1 MQDANPYE
9 RLCNSLGMTD
19 IIRLQDMLSK
29 ALVRR
34 FERRMAVAFSDVVGS
49 TAYFSRFGD
58 EAGRKLQQRHF
69 DLLSGALAKAGGRI
83 VDTAG
88 DGAFLCFDTVDQA
101 LGATVALQ
109 RGVSLDNANRPREN
123 HLSVRI
129 GIHFGPVLTD
139 GHQVSG
145 DTVNYCARVAGCS
158 GPAEI
163 WLTREALHAAS
174 DSAFRARCRS
184 LGPIPL
190 KGIDKPADLLAYEWR
205 DRSLFAV
212 SVRIDGGEPIALPDQ
227 DVISFGRLRELEGVS
242 ANDIVLQAAD
252 VARTQQISRWQFE
265 LRRGPDGF
273 MLRAVSDS
281 PTVLNGMLIAKGQQ
295 ALVRPGA
302 VVTVGNVLTL
312 QFFGASLPLPDAT
325 GGETMMADVD
335 ATMQLRDAAL
345 EAVRMAARS
354 PTGPVVVRHAGSGT
368 QPALDDPFGPLR

>member
-1 MQDANPYE
+1 MQDSNPYE

-29 ALVRR
+29 ALMRR

-49 TAYFSRFGD
+49 TAFFSRFGD

-69 DLLSGALAKAGGRI
+69 DLLSAALSKAGGRI

-88 DGAFLCFDTVDQA
+88 DGAFLCFDTVDHGI
-101 LGATVALQ
+101 GAMVALQ
-109 RGVSLDNANRPREN
+109 RAVSLDNANRPREN
-123 HLSVRI
+123 HLSVRV

-145 DTVNYCARVAGCS
+145 DTVNYGARVVGCS
-158 GPAEI
+158 GPSEI
-163 WLTREALHAAS
+163 WMTREALHAAS
-174 DSAFRARCRS
+174 DSAFRARCRPM
-184 LGPIPL
+184 GPTAL
-190 KGIDKPADLLAYEWR
+190 KGIDKPAELLVYEWR

-212 SVRIDGGEPIALPDQ
+212 SVRVDGGAAMALPDQ

-252 VARTQQISRWQFE
+252 PTRTQQISRWQFE

-273 MLRAVSDS
+273 MLRSVSDS

-295 ALVRPGA
+295 AVLRPGA
-302 VVTVGNVLTL
+302 VVTVGNVATL
-312 QFFGASLPLPDAT
+312 QFLGTALPTVDAT
-325 GGETMMADVD
+325 GGETMVADVD
-335 ATMQLRDAAL
+335 ATMLLRDAAL
-345 EAVRMAARS
+345 EAMRMTARAPTS
-354 PTGPVVVRHAGSGT
+354 PVALPSAGAGI
-368 QPALDDPFGPLR
+368 QPDPDDPFGPLR